1 MYFDNNSMMFVFS
14 NVVDCN
20 MIFWGE
26 IVKFFYFLFI
36 EILEINLFVFV
47 RINNVLII
55 VKVGID

>member
-36 EILEINLFVFV
+36 EILEINLFIFI
-47 RINNVLII
+47 RIDNVLII
-55 VKVGID
+55 FKVGID